1 MALSLQGRVQAA
13 IKLNDIANELVA
25 VVEKVKSH
33 LGVYD
38 ALSAE
43 EKTAM
48 IAVLTTA
55 EKNELSAWFNLVRTF
70 ATTAPTTVPTFLPS
84 ATPPGV

>member
-1 MALSLQGRVQAA
+1 MTLPLKSRVQAA

-25 VVEKVKSH
+25 VVEKAESH

-38 ALSAE
+38 ALTAD
-43 EKTAM
+43 EKLAM

-55 EKNELSAWFNLVRTF
+55 EKNELVAWFGLVRTF
-70 ATTAPTTVPTFLPS
+70 ATTARTTAPTFLPPP
-84 ATPPGV
+84 APPGG